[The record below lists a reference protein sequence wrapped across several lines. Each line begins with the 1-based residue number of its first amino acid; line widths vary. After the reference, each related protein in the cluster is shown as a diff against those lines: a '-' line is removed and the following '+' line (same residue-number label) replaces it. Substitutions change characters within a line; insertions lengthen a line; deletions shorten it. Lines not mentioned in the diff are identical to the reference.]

1 MKLQATIAISALCAL
16 SFGTV
21 TAETLQDAIQYT
33 VNENPEIRSA
43 ASERLAVEQEISQAK
58 AGFFPTVDISAGAG
72 WERSFNSSTKA
83 DGSESK
89 SLGRDEASIEIRQ
102 MIYDG
107 FATASEVD
115 RQTARTNSRAYT
127 VFGQAEITALNAV
140 EAYINVLRREEL
152 LALAKENLAVHA
164 RTNEQIT
171 SRSSRGV
178 GRKADVEQST
188 GRLALAER
196 NVRSEIG
203 NLKDAQ
209 TAYLRVVGRL
219 PHELEAVSSP
229 GDALP
234 ATFDQAVDGAIAN
247 HPILKSAN
255 SDIQS
260 AIAQHATAKTAFLP
274 RVDLELS
281 ATHNK
286 DIDGIEDVNEDAL
299 AMVRLRYNLYNG
311 GRDSAR
317 RKETAQLINQAKNIR
332 DNTYRQAVESMR
344 LSWIAHQTVMSQMAF
359 FENHKNSSIKS
370 NEAYQKQFNI
380 GRRSLLDLLDSAN
393 EMFTAKSAYTNA
405 KHDEVFAQYRIL
417 ASGGALNNYLAVKLP
432 AETAI
437 LAESTPWIGASQ
449 RPQVTPTYS
458 TPSSTAAATTEAEVA
473 EESTSAAVA
482 MYEKPCVDGV
492 NSAGFYTAC
501 TAK

>member
-1 MKLQATIAISALCAL
+1 
-16 SFGTV
+16 
-21 TAETLQDAIQYT
+21 
-33 VNENPEIRSA
+33 
-43 ASERLAVEQEISQAK
+43 
-58 AGFFPTVDISAGAG
+58 
-72 WERSFNSSTKA
+72 
-83 DGSESK
+83 
-89 SLGRDEASIEIRQ
+89 

-107 FATASEVD
+107 FATASEVN

-152 LALAKENLAVHA
+152 LALAEENLALHQS
-164 RTNEQIT
+164 TNEQIT
-171 SRSSRGV
+171 SRSNRGV

-188 GRLALAER
+188 GRLSLAQK
-196 NVRSEIG
+196 NVLSEIG

-209 TAYLRVVGRL
+209 TAYLRIVGRL
-219 PHELEAVSSP
+219 PYELEPVSSP

-234 ATFDQAVDGAIAN
+234 ATFDQAIDSAIAN

-255 SDIQS
+255 SDIKS

-286 DIDGIEDVNEDAL
+286 DIDGIEEVNEDAS

-311 GRDSAR
+311 GKDAAR
-317 RKETAQLINQAKNIR
+317 RKETAQLINQAKSIR

-344 LSWIAHQTVMSQMAF
+344 LSWIAHQTVQNQMAF
-359 FENHKNSSIKS
+359 FESHRDSSIKS

-393 EMFTAKSAYTNA
+393 EMFVAKSAYANA
-405 KHDEVFAQYRIL
+405 KYDELFSQFRIL
-417 ASGGALNNYLAVKLP
+417 ASAGALNNYLNVTLP
-432 AETAI
+432 EETAI
-437 LAESTPWIGASQ
+437 LPEVQPWIGGSQ
-449 RPQVTPTYS
+449 RGKVTPTYS
-458 TPSSTAAATTEAEVA
+458 ATSTE
-473 EESTSAAVA
+473 
-482 MYEKPCVDGV
+482 
-492 NSAGFYTAC
+492 
-501 TAK
+501 

>member
-1 MKLQATIAISALCAL
+1 MSLKLRIAVSGILAL
-16 SFGTV
+16 SLGSA
-21 TAETLQDAIQYT
+21 TAETLHDAIQYT
-33 VNENPEIRSA
+33 VNENPEIQSA
-43 ASERLAVEQEISQAK
+43 KSERLAVEQEISQVK
-58 AGFFPTVDISAGAG
+58 AGYFPTVDISVGAG

-89 SLGRDEASIEIRQ
+89 SLGRDEASIQIRQ

-107 FATASEVD
+107 FATASEVN

-152 LALAKENLAVHA
+152 LALSEENLTIHQS
-164 RTNEQIT
+164 TNDQIK

-188 GRLALAER
+188 GRLSLAQK
-196 NVRSEIG
+196 NVLSEIG

-219 PHELEAVSSP
+219 PFELETVNSP
-229 GDALP
+229 NEALP

-255 SDIQS
+255 SDIKS

-286 DIDGIEDVNEDAL
+286 DIDGIEEVNEDAS

-311 GRDSAR
+311 GKDTAR
-317 RKETAQLINQAKNIR
+317 RKETAQLVNQAKSIR

-344 LSWIAHQTVMSQMAF
+344 LSWIAHQTVKNQMAF
-359 FENHKNSSIKS
+359 FEGHRDSSIKS

-393 EMFTAKSAYTNA
+393 EMFVAKSAYTNA
-405 KHDEVFAQYRIL
+405 SYDELFSQFRIL
-417 ASGGALNNYLAVKLP
+417 ASGGSLTNYLNVTLP
-432 AETAI
+432 QETAI
-437 LAESTPWIGASQ
+437 LPEIESWTGSSQ
-449 RPQVTPTYS
+449 RGQVTPTYS
-458 TPSSTAAATTEAEVA
+458 TSSEGKAETSA
-473 EESTSAAVA
+473 SKSEESTTEEVVAVKEA
-482 MYEKPCVDGV
+482 CVDGV
-492 NSAGFYTAC
+492 NGAGFHTGC
-501 TAK
+501 TAE

>member
-1 MKLQATIAISALCAL
+1 MNIKTTIAVSGILAL
-16 SFGTV
+16 SLGSAN
-21 TAETLQDAIQYT
+21 AETLQDAIQYT
-33 VNENPEIRSA
+33 VNENPEIQSA
-43 ASERLAVEQEISQAK
+43 KSERLAVEQEISQAK
-58 AGFFPTVDISAGAG
+58 AGYFPTVDIAVGAG

-83 DGSESK
+83 DGSDSK
-89 SLGRDEASIEIRQ
+89 SLGRDEASIQIRQ

-107 FATASEVD
+107 FATASEVN

-140 EAYINVLRREEL
+140 EAYINVLRRQEL
-152 LALAKENLAVHA
+152 LALADENLTVHKS
-164 RTNEQIT
+164 TNEQIS

-178 GRKADVEQST
+178 GRRADVEQST

-196 NVRSEIG
+196 NVLSEIG

-219 PHELEAVSSP
+219 PHELEGITAP

-234 ATFDQAVDGAIAN
+234 ASFDVAVDGAIEN

-255 SDIQS
+255 SDIKS

-281 ATHNK
+281 ASHNK
-286 DIDGIEDVNEDAL
+286 DIDGIEEVNEDAL

-311 GRDSAR
+311 GKDTAR
-317 RKETAQLINQAKNIR
+317 RKETAQLINQAKSIR

-393 EMFTAKSAYTNA
+393 EMFVAKSAYTNA
-405 KHDEVFAQYRIL
+405 KYDELYSQFRIL
-417 ASGGALNNYLAVKLP
+417 ASGGELNKHLNVTLP
-432 AETAI
+432 TETNI
-437 LAESTPWIGASQ
+437 LPDIKSSIGSSQ
-449 RPQVTPTYS
+449 RGKVPPTYS
-458 TPSSTAAATTEAEVA
+458 AKAEASTT
-473 EESTSAAVA
+473 
-482 MYEKPCVDGV
+482 K
-492 NSAGFYTAC
+492 
-501 TAK
+501 